1 MHISEGVLPGWMLL
15 TGWGLT
21 AIGTAIGLKQ
31 LDNKKIP
38 AAALLA
44 AAFFVASLIHV
55 PIGPTSVHLIL
66 NGLVGLLTGWG
77 TFPILLVGLFLQA
90 ILFQFGGITVLG
102 VNTFNMAFPAII
114 AYYLCR
120 RLLKSNKNFTIALA
134 GVIAAFVSIMGAGI
148 LVATELY
155 LTGQQF
161 KSAAELVLLAHI
173 PVAIIESIIN
183 IFVLLFIKKSMPELL
198 GGKE

>member
-21 AIGTAIGLKQ
+21 VAGTAIGLKQ

-66 NGLVGLLTGWG
+66 NGLVGLLTGWV

-102 VNTFNMAFPAII
+102 VNTFNMAFPAVI

-120 RLLKSNKNFTIALA
+120 KFLKSNRNFTIALA

-161 KSAAELVLLAHI
+161 KSAAELVLVAHI

-183 IFVLLFIKKSMPELL
+183 IFVLLFIKKSMPEIL